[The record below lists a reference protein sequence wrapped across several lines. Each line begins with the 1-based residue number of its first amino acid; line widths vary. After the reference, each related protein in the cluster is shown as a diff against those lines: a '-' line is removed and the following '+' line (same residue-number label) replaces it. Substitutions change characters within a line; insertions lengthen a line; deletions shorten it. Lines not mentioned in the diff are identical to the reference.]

1 MPPLQRDQLNHQQ
14 FVHHYLQSQ
23 PVNNKID
30 SFDIKHIRKTLN
42 PTTNPKVRTED
53 RFKTSSKSKIT
64 NPKSGNTQLHFHLSE
79 TPELS
84 ASTSLLPSAFVASSA
99 ALVNVTCQAEEGQS
113 SAGSHYT
120 VHRGNDAGISFA
132 ALDFRFIRHTSP
144 ASPLSVYGSAALSFY
159 LPHGVGFS

>member
-1 MPPLQRDQLNHQQ
+1 M
-14 FVHHYLQSQ
+14 
-23 PVNNKID
+23 
-30 SFDIKHIRKTLN
+30 
-42 PTTNPKVRTED
+42 
-53 RFKTSSKSKIT
+53 SKSAVEQPI
-64 NPKSGNTQLHFHLSE
+64 HFHLSE

-132 ALDFRFIRHTSP
+132 ALDFRFI
-144 ASPLSVYGSAALSFY
+144 SFSGQW
-159 LPHGVGFS
+159 LKCGDIGRNG